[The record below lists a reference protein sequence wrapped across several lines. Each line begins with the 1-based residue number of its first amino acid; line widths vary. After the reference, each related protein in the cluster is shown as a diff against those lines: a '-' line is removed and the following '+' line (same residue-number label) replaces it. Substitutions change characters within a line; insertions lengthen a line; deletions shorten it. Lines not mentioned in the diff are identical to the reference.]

1 MNKKTI
7 IMKDLKDLEKYFK
20 LPIWVITLLIWI
32 GTVAFVI
39 LMAIVDNPS

>member
-39 LMAIVDNPS
+39 LMALVDNPS